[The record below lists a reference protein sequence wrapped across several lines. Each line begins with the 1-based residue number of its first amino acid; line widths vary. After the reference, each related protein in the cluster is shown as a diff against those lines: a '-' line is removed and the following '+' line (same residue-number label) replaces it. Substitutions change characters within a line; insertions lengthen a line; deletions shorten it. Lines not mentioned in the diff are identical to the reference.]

1 MVDELRSGLEL
12 ATDDELRAMTEILFR
27 PRFNPLDYLYSPKP
41 AAVESR
47 DRTQWLDQL
56 DQRVR
61 YLAADGLTVLRG
73 RTQIVSYRQILLQ
86 ICRQLKVKHQQDWST
101 DDLESELFLALLDKT
116 WHRLSKPEQAA
127 LQKQVRTALIST
139 EPFKQLSP
147 QLQKNPL
154 DLVLK
159 GSGALA
165 VGAVIRPWLLKQIAR
180 QFAVQ
185 LARYQLAQQ
194 GMRGAAGLVQRRAA
208 QHLAAKHVA
217 ARGMALNAA
226 RYGAVRGVFAV
237 LGPAMW
243 AWFFADL
250 GWRAI
255 ATNYTRVIPVVFTLA
270 QIRLTRGDSPDS
282 ALGDGLVWETA

>member
-1 MVDELRSGLEL
+1 MRVVDELRSGLEL

-27 PRFNPLDYLYSPKP
+27 PRFNPLDYLYTPDP
-41 AAVESR
+41 TAVQSR
-47 DRTQWLDQL
+47 DRNQWLDQL
-56 DQRVR
+56 DKRVR
-61 YLAADGLTVLRG
+61 YLAADGFTVLRG
-73 RTQIVSYRQILLQ
+73 QAQVLPYRQILLQ
-86 ICRQLKVKHQQDWST
+86 ICRQLKVKYLDSWST

-116 WHRLSKPEQAA
+116 WNRMSKQEQAA
-127 LQKQVRTALIST
+127 LQKQVRTALVSM
-139 EPFKQLSP
+139 EPFRQLSP
-147 QLQKNPL
+147 QLQKHPL

-159 GSGALA
+159 GSSALA
-165 VGAVIRPWLLKQIAR
+165 MGAVVRPLLLKQITK

-185 LARYQLAQQ
+185 MARYQLAQQ
-194 GMRGAAGLVQRRAA
+194 GMRGAASMVQRRAA
-208 QHLAAKHVA
+208 QQVA

-226 RYGAVRGVFAV
+226 RYGAVRGIFTV

-270 QIRLTRGDSPDS
+270 QIRLTRGD
-282 ALGDGLVWETA
+282 GLTWETA

>member
-27 PRFNPLDYLYSPKP
+27 PRFNPLDYLYAPDP
-41 AAVESR
+41 AAVER
-47 DRTQWLDQL
+47 CDRTQWLDQL

-61 YLAADGLTVLRG
+61 YLAADGFTVLRG
-73 RTQIVSYRQILLQ
+73 QTQIVSYRQILLQ
-86 ICRQLKVKHQQDWST
+86 ICRQLKIKYRDTWST
-101 DDLESELFLALLDKT
+101 DDLESELFLVLLDKT
-116 WHRLSKPEQAA
+116 WNRMSKREQTA
-127 LQKQVRTALIST
+127 LQKQVHTALVST

-165 VGAVIRPWLLKQIAR
+165 VGSVIRPWLLKQIAK

-185 LARYQLAQQ
+185 MARYQLAQQ
-194 GMRGAAGLVQRRAA
+194 GMRGAAGMVQRRAA
-208 QHLAAKHVA
+208 QHLAAKQVA

-226 RYGAVRGVFAV
+226 RYGAVRGVFTV

-270 QIRLTRGDSPDS
+270 QIRLTRGDE
-282 ALGDGLVWETA
+282 LTWELA